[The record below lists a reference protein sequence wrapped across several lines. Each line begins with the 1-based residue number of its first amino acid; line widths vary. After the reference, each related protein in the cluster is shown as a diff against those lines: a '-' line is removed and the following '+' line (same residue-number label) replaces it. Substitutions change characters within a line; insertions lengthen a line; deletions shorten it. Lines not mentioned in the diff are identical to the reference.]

1 MILQSSNSSYL
12 IRILT
17 FLIFI
22 FCLNSL
28 YAAEGGPCKDYGC
41 HSLQYSRW
49 GRVANDL
56 QIPEEIFFENLVFD
70 KSIKP
75 GDLMTGAMSE
85 DSVNWFGVAP
95 PDLTLVSRY
104 KGDDWIYSYLRAY
117 YEDASKQ
124 YGVNNLVYP
133 GTAMP
138 NVLLSL
144 QGNQRLVCKNIPVIA
159 KNGGEKRDE
168 FGSTITKEK
177 CGFLEVEEG
186 TGELTKE
193 EFDTLIY
200 DLTNFLVYV
209 GEPIKATR
217 ERIGWY
223 VVFYF
228 LIFTAE
234 IKESKQEETPDEIL
248 SISPYH
254 KLPILVDRDLAI
266 HDPTVMMEYLD
277 ERFPHPPLLPVYPVA
292 RANCRTLMLRIDKE
306 WCPMVDSLIEKK
318 LTEKKLIKVRE
329 DLLHEIASIASTFK
343 EFKFFM
349 SDEFSLVDC
358 CFGPI
363 LWRLPSL
370 GINLPVNRHLKPLLD
385 YQKTIFERP
394 GFLDSLSSLERDLR
408 QE

>member
-1 MILQSSNSSYL
+1 MILQLSNSSYL
-12 IRILT
+12 IRILI

-28 YAAEGGPCKDYGC
+28 YAAEGGPCKDYGECDKFEYSLNDMESLQRGAAAYINYCYGC

-104 KGDDWIYSYLRAY
+104 KADDWIYSYLRAY

-228 LIFTAE
+228 LIFTALASLLYRE
-234 IKESKQEETPDEIL
+234 
-248 SISPYH
+248 YH
-254 KLPILVDRDLAI
+254 K
-266 HDPTVMMEYLD
+266 
-277 ERFPHPPLLPVYPVA
+277 
-292 RANCRTLMLRIDKE
+292 
-306 WCPMVDSLIEKK
+306 
-318 LTEKKLIKVRE
+318 
-329 DLLHEIASIASTFK
+329 
-343 EFKFFM
+343 
-349 SDEFSLVDC
+349 
-358 CFGPI
+358 
-363 LWRLPSL
+363 
-370 GINLPVNRHLKPLLD
+370 D
-385 YQKTIFERP
+385 YK
-394 GFLDSLSSLERDLR
+394 
-408 QE
+408 